1 MHTEVALV
9 TVVGHL
15 VGPKRVLHSGRFS
28 VESGDLLSPPG
39 GMGEMDRDG
48 ISTWLEIEVGCLGDG
63 SIEEGR
69 FDDTRR
75 FG

>member
-15 VGPKRVLHSGRFS
+15 VGPKRALHSGRFS

-39 GMGEMDRDG
+39 GMGEMGRDG

>member
-1 MHTEVALV
+1 
-9 TVVGHL
+9 
-15 VGPKRVLHSGRFS
+15 
-28 VESGDLLSPPG
+28 
-39 GMGEMDRDG
+39 MGEMGRDG

>member
-1 MHTEVALV
+1 LHTEVALIP
-9 TVVGHL
+9 VVGHL
-15 VGPKRVLHSGRFS
+15 VGLKRALHSGHFS

-39 GMGEMDRDG
+39 GMGEMNRDG

-69 FDDTRR
+69 FDDARR

>member
-1 MHTEVALV
+1 
-9 TVVGHL
+9 
-15 VGPKRVLHSGRFS
+15 
-28 VESGDLLSPPG
+28 
-39 GMGEMDRDG
+39 MGEMDRDG